1 LRACVVVC
9 NPRTIRAR
17 SGAQAMGQLFPCG
30 KSDELPG
37 TGSSVS
43 RAHELKQKGK
53 TVNGSAQQLRLM
65 SFAECLQREGVCL
78 RRDAIHTVQINL
90 GRLCNQSCHHCH
102 INAGPQRTEIMSR
115 ETMML
120 AVEFVRR
127 TGAGTVDITGGA
139 PEMNPNFRWLV
150 QHTTSDERH
159 VIVRSNLTVLLEEGN
174 EDLPEFLAKQR
185 VQIIASLP
193 CYTEENVDK
202 QRGASTFMRSLE
214 ALRKLNALGYGQD
227 DSALTLTLVYN
238 PNGPALPPAQ
248 EQLEQDYKRIMAEQ
262 YGITFN
268 RLLTI
273 TNSPIGRFASGL
285 KKKNEYACYCMLLE
299 KAFNPATLQ
308 NVMCKEQINIS
319 WNGFLY
325 DCDFNQALG
334 YALGNER
341 QFRLGELSAREIVRQ
356 LIGHEITVGA
366 HCFAC
371 TAGAGSSCQGALKS

>member
-1 LRACVVVC
+1 LSA
-9 NPRTIRAR
+9 
-17 SGAQAMGQLFPCG
+17 
-30 KSDELPG
+30 
-37 TGSSVS
+37 
-43 RAHELKQKGK
+43 KGK
-53 TVNGSAQQLRLM
+53 TVDGSVQQLQHL
-65 SFAECLQREGVCL
+65 SFSECLQREGACL

-102 INAGPQRTEIMSR
+102 IDAGPQRTEIMSR

-120 AVEFVRR
+120 AVEFVRC
-127 TGAGTVDITGGA
+127 TGAGTVDVTGGA

-150 QHTTSDERH
+150 QRMTSDQRH
-159 VIVRSNLTVLLEEGN
+159 VIVRSNLTVLLEAGN
-174 EDLPEFLAKQR
+174 EDLPEFLAKQQ
-185 VQIIASLP
+185 VEIIASLP

-214 ALRKLNALGYGQD
+214 ALRNLNALGYGQD

-248 EQLEQDYKRIMAEQ
+248 ERLEIDYKRILGEQ
-262 YGITFN
+262 YGIAFN

-285 KKKNEYACYCMLLE
+285 RKQNEYNSYCLLLE
-299 KAFNPATLQ
+299 KAFNPATLRH
-308 NVMCKEQINIS
+308 VMCKEQISIS
-319 WNGFLY
+319 WDGFLY

-341 QFRLGELSAREIVRQ
+341 PLRLGELSVCEIVLQ
-356 LIGHEITVGA
+356 LIGHEITIGP

-371 TAGAGSSCQGALKS
+371 TAGAGSSCQGTLQR